1 MKNIDNLFSEFIDNL
16 SLTDAQRKDA
26 KTKYTGVIDCLAK
39 HFYDRDANMYEY
51 TMKQNKDY
59 EESIKWNKSYATK

>member
-39 HFYDRDANMYEY
+39 HFYDRDS
-51 TMKQNKDY
+51 KQQRPVSVRLLQDKNKHPTY
-59 EESIKWNKSYATK
+59 